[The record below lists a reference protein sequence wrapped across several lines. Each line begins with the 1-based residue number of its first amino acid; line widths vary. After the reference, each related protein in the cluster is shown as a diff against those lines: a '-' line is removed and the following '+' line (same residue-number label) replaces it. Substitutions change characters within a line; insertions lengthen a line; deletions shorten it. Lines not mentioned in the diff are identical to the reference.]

1 MSARDMATKR
11 TSSGQGPRFRQS
23 HRRGMHSI
31 TVTVPVCDVHIGALV
46 AKGYLAPAD
55 RDKTRAIK
63 LAIESFLSHSARADA
78 AIRSSSTVEKTQVTQ
93 GGIEGHGRE
102 VTDRKDRGQRR
113 R

>member
-1 MSARDMATKR
+1 MLRRTVKIKR
-11 TSSGQGPRFRQS
+11 GSRQYQ
-23 HRRGMHSI
+23 RRRMQSI
-31 TVTVPVCDVHIGALV
+31 TVPVPVCDEQIEALV

-55 RDKTRAIK
+55 RDKTGAIK